1 MLIAAG
7 VSHRTAR
14 LDERERVALQRD
26 EVPQLLQRYRE
37 RYGNGVVLATCN
49 RTEVYVHTGQ
59 RASEAPPGE
68 LMEQLADFKG
78 LSFPG
83 DLPAYYCLQGAEVP
97 RHLFSV
103 ASGVDSQVLGEG
115 QILGQVREA
124 LSDAAEARSLDA
136 ALARL
141 LHDALR
147 TGKRARSET
156 PIGRYAVSVS
166 SAAVDL
172 AREHVPAL
180 PYCRALVVGAG
191 AAGMLAARALRDRGI
206 QHLTVTSRT
215 RERAEGLAEYLGAA
229 VVPFPQLADA
239 VAAADLVITSS
250 SAPGFLIDPPL
261 VERARAIRVAPRTFI
276 DVAVPRD
283 VDPRIREFADVRV
296 FDLDDLQGVSAANL
310 QRRQRAAGDVRTIVA
325 DAADG
330 YAAWLEGRRAAPT
343 IKAIVERAA
352 VVRAAEV
359 DRTARDLRLDP
370 AGRDKLDKMSAA
382 IVKKLL
388 HDPIHYL
395 RDADDTESAAEFLR
409 RVFGVEDD

>member
-7 VSHRTAR
+7 VSHRTAK

-37 RYGNGVVLATCN
+37 RYGNGVVLSTCN

-147 TGKRARSET
+147 TGKRARTET

-191 AAGMLAARALRDRGI
+191 AAGCWRRAPCATAASSTSPSPAARA
-206 QHLTVTSRT
+206 
-215 RERAEGLAEYLGAA
+215 
-229 VVPFPQLADA
+229 
-239 VAAADLVITSS
+239 
-250 SAPGFLIDPPL
+250 SAP
-261 VERARAIRVAPRTFI
+261 RAWPSTWAPRWSPSPSWPTRSR
-276 DVAVPRD
+276 PRT
-283 VDPRIREFADVRV
+283 
-296 FDLDDLQGVSAANL
+296 S
-310 QRRQRAAGDVRTIVA
+310 
-325 DAADG
+325 
-330 YAAWLEGRRAAPT
+330 
-343 IKAIVERAA
+343 
-352 VVRAAEV
+352 
-359 DRTARDLRLDP
+359 
-370 AGRDKLDKMSAA
+370 
-382 IVKKLL
+382 
-388 HDPIHYL
+388 
-395 RDADDTESAAEFLR
+395 
-409 RVFGVEDD
+409 

>member
-1 MLIAAG
+1 M
-7 VSHRTAR
+7 
-14 LDERERVALQRD
+14 
-26 EVPQLLQRYRE
+26 
-37 RYGNGVVLATCN
+37 
-49 RTEVYVHTGQ
+49 
-59 RASEAPPGE
+59 
-68 LMEQLADFKG
+68 
-78 LSFPG
+78 
-83 DLPAYYCLQGAEVP
+83 
-97 RHLFSV
+97 
-103 ASGVDSQVLGEG
+103 
-115 QILGQVREA
+115 REA

-147 TGKRARSET
+147 TGKRARTET

-215 RERAEGLAEYLGAA
+215 RERAEGLAEYLGAG
-229 VVPFPQLADA
+229 VVPFDRLAEA
-239 VAAADLVITSS
+239 IAAADLVITSS
-250 SAPGFLIDPPL
+250 SAPGFLIEPPL
-261 VERARAIRVAPRTFI
+261 IERARAIRVAPRTFI

-283 VDPRIREFADVRV
+283 VDPHVREFADVRV

-310 QRRQRAAGDVRTIVA
+310 RRRQEAAGEVRTIVA
-325 DAADG
+325 QAADD

-352 VVRAAEV
+352 AVRASEV
-359 DRTARDLRLDP
+359 DRTARDLRLDD

-388 HDPIHYL
+388 HEPIHYL

>member
-229 VVPFPQLADA
+229 VVPFDRWPTL
-239 VAAADLVITSS
+239 S
-250 SAPGFLIDPPL
+250 
-261 VERARAIRVAPRTFI
+261 
-276 DVAVPRD
+276 
-283 VDPRIREFADVRV
+283 
-296 FDLDDLQGVSAANL
+296 
-310 QRRQRAAGDVRTIVA
+310 RR
-325 DAADG
+325 
-330 YAAWLEGRRAAPT
+330 PT
-343 IKAIVERAA
+343 
-352 VVRAAEV
+352 
-359 DRTARDLRLDP
+359 
-370 AGRDKLDKMSAA
+370 
-382 IVKKLL
+382 
-388 HDPIHYL
+388 
-395 RDADDTESAAEFLR
+395 
-409 RVFGVEDD
+409 

>member
-7 VSHRTAR
+7 VSHRTAK

-103 ASGVDSQVLGEG
+103 ASGIDSQVLGEG

-124 LSDAAEARSLDA
+124 LSAAAEARSLDA

-229 VVPFPQLADA
+229 VVPFPRLADA
-239 VAAADLVITSS
+239 IAAADLVITSS

-310 QRRQRAAGDVRTIVA
+310 QPPSAGGRGRAHDRR
-325 DAADG
+325 
-330 YAAWLEGRRAAPT
+330 GRR
-343 IKAIVERAA
+343 R
-352 VVRAAEV
+352 R
-359 DRTARDLRLDP
+359 
-370 AGRDKLDKMSAA
+370 
-382 IVKKLL
+382 
-388 HDPIHYL
+388 
-395 RDADDTESAAEFLR
+395 LR
-409 RVFGVEDD
+409 RLAGGSPRRADHQGDRRAGGAGARGRSRSHRARPGARSRRPRQARQDERRHRQEAAARPDPLPARRGRHRVRGRVPAARLRR